1 MLIHPQFLTGPM
13 RVPVLI
19 INMKAYPELLNGGAV
34 KLAKAAEKVAREL
47 GASIIVAPPHTY
59 LRQVVEAVGIPV
71 YAQSADPVDP
81 GARTGHIPLE
91 FVKDAGAAGVI
102 INHSEHRLL
111 LNDIAYLVGKAKALN
126 LETVVCAPDPPSS
139 AAAAA
144 LYPTAVAMEPPELI
158 GTGRSVSRT
167 KPDVVVETVN
177 AVRRVNGEV
186 KVITG
191 AGIEDYND
199 VAKAL
204 ELGTVGVLVASAIV
218 RAKDWEAKIT
228 ELAKPLVGK

>member
-1 MLIHPQFLTGPM
+1 
-13 RVPVLI
+13 
-19 INMKAYPELLNGGAV
+19 MKAYPELLNGGAV

-111 LNDIAYLVGKAKALN
+111 LNDIAYLVGKAKTLN

>member
-1 MLIHPQFLTGPM
+1 MK
-13 RVPVLI
+13 VPVLI

-34 KLAKAAEKVAREL
+34 NLAKAAEKVAKEL

-59 LRQVVEAVGIPV
+59 LRQVVEAVSIPV

-81 GARTGHIPLE
+81 GARTGYIPLE
-91 FVKDAGAAGVI
+91 FIKDVGAAGVI

-111 LNDIAYLVGKAKALN
+111 LNDIAFLVNKAKSMN
-126 LETVVCAPDPPSS
+126 LETVVCAPDPQTS

-144 LYPTAVAMEPPELI
+144 LSPTAVAMEPPELI
-158 GTGRSVSRT
+158 GTGKSVSRT

-177 AVRRVNGEV
+177 AVKRVNSEV
-186 KVITG
+186 KIITG

-218 RAKDWEAKIT
+218 KAKDWVAKIT

>member
-1 MLIHPQFLTGPM
+1 M
-13 RVPVLI
+13 RIPVLI

-34 KLAKAAEKVAREL
+34 NLAKAADKVAREL
-47 GASIIVAPPHTY
+47 GASIIVAPPHVY
-59 LRQVVEAVGIPV
+59 LKQVVESVSIPV
-71 YAQSADPVDP
+71 YAQSADPVEP
-81 GARTGHIPLE
+81 GARTGFIPPE
-91 FVKDAGAAGVI
+91 FVKDVGASGVI

-111 LNDIAYLVGKAKALN
+111 LNDIGMLVSRAKSLG
-126 LETVVCAPDPPSS
+126 LETVVCAPDAATS

-144 LYPTAVAMEPPELI
+144 LNPTAVAMEPPELI

-177 AVRRVNGEV
+177 AVKKVNPSV
-186 KVITG
+186 YVITG

-218 RAKDWEAKIT
+218 RAKDWESKIS
-228 ELAKPLVGK
+228 ELAKALIPRK

>member
-1 MLIHPQFLTGPM
+1 MK
-13 RVPVLI
+13 VPVLI

-111 LNDIAYLVGKAKALN
+111 LNDIAYLVGKAKTLN

>member
-1 MLIHPQFLTGPM
+1 MKA
-13 RVPVLI
+13 PVLI

-47 GASIIVAPPHTY
+47 GTSIIVAPPHTY

-218 RAKDWEAKIT
+218 RAKDWETKIT

>member
-1 MLIHPQFLTGPM
+1 MK
-13 RVPVLI
+13 VPVLI

-91 FVKDAGAAGVI
+91 FVKDAGVAGVI

>member
-1 MLIHPQFLTGPM
+1 MK
-13 RVPVLI
+13 VPVLI

-111 LNDIAYLVGKAKALN
+111 LNDIAYLVGKAKTLN

-139 AAAAA
+139 AAAAV

>member
-177 AVRRVNGEV
+177 AVRRVNSEV

>member
-1 MLIHPQFLTGPM
+1 MK
-13 RVPVLI
+13 VPVLI

-111 LNDIAYLVGKAKALN
+111 LNDIAYLVGKAKTLN

-177 AVRRVNGEV
+177 AVRRVNSEV

>member
-1 MLIHPQFLTGPM
+1 MK
-13 RVPVLI
+13 VPVLI

>member
-1 MLIHPQFLTGPM
+1 MK
-13 RVPVLI
+13 VPVLI
-19 INMKAYPELLNGGAV
+19 INMKVYPELLNGGAV

>member
-1 MLIHPQFLTGPM
+1 MKA
-13 RVPVLI
+13 PVLI

-111 LNDIAYLVGKAKALN
+111 LNDIAYLVGKAKTLN

>member
-1 MLIHPQFLTGPM
+1 MKA
-13 RVPVLI
+13 PVLI

-59 LRQVVEAVGIPV
+59 LRQVVEAVGILV

-111 LNDIAYLVGKAKALN
+111 LNDIAYLVGKAKTLN